1 MKERVEQDEARNF
14 PRALITQ
21 DLVGDANSSVIFC

>member
-1 MKERVEQDEARNF
+1 MRERVKQDEARNF

-21 DLVGDANSSVIFC
+21 DLVGDANSFAIFC